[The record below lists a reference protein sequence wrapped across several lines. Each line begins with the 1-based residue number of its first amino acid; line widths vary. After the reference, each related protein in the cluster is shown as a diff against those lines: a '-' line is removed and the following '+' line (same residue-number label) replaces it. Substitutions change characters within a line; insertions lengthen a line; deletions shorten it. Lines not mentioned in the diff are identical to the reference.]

1 MSAPR
6 TGSMATKATSQAL
19 DLTASTTLPAAA
31 KVTSSTETPN
41 RRASSRDR
49 STDTPRGS
57 PVTGS
62 LVARTGLP
70 KLIAARNVPDGAS
83 SATVAAKGCVVIGGV
98 EHATIDNAPM
108 HAIVV
113 RKQAM
118 STRRHMATL

>member
-6 TGSMATKATSQAL
+6 TGSMATKATSQAF
-19 DLTASTTLPAAA
+19 DLTASTTLPAAL
-31 KVTSSTETPN
+31 KGTNTRETPN

-83 SATVAAKGCVVIGGV
+83 SATVAADGCVFIGGL
-98 EHATIDNAPM
+98 EQATSDNA
-108 HAIVV
+108 A
-113 RKQAM
+113 
-118 STRRHMATL
+118 